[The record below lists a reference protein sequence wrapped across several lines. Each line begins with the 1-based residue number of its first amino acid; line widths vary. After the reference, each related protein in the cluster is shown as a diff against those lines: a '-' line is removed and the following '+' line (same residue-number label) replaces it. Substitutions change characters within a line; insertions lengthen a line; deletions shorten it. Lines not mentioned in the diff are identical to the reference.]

1 MIIRAETPDDE
12 HAIHRVTKAA
22 FTNVSHTRGMEAQIV
37 CKLRKDGD
45 LRLSIVAEVN
55 GKIVGHVAFSPI
67 TVAGRHDDW
76 FGLGPVA
83 VRPDMQRGGIGSALV
98 TCGLT
103 ELRAA
108 GAKGCALV
116 GNPAFYDG
124 MTFFDRIPADF
135 HLLFLLPLVCIERCK
150 PPGFLFQI
158 VLPPLLVKLHRLS
171 MHLFFCT

>member
-83 VRPDMQRGGIGSALV
+83 VRPDMQRRGIGSALV

-116 GNPAFYDG
+116 GKPRFYKRFGFKSDGMIVFRGLPARLVQRLVFVGDIPSGVLAYAPAFDLAN
-124 MTFFDRIPADF
+124 P
-135 HLLFLLPLVCIERCK
+135 
-150 PPGFLFQI
+150 
-158 VLPPLLVKLHRLS
+158 
-171 MHLFFCT
+171 